1 MEPNHESE
9 VEKPCGSMSEEDTW
23 WRLFRLLI
31 PEMES
36 WDLAYLKGLY
46 DPCKWVLRTAGRL
59 PRLTIT
65 RLRLRSVN
73 DGPELKFLGCVLPRS
88 AT

>member
-36 WDLAYLKGLY
+36 RDLAHLQSLY
-46 DPCKWVLRTAGRL
+46 DPCKRMLRKAGRL
-59 PRLTIT
+59 SRLTIT
-65 RLRLRSVN
+65 RL
-73 DGPELKFLGCVLPRS
+73 P
-88 AT
+88 